1 MEKDNFDTQANL
13 ISRESYRYDTNEK
26 VLEKT
31 ITMNNQTVYKCVWQY
46 DDKGKVV
53 EKEEYFTELITP
65 EKLDKLVID
74 EINTQGVLWKKIKYS
89 YDNKGNR
96 VEVNVYDAQKKE
108 APKYA
113 GGAQQPKKEQPKQL
127 SYDELLNPKLLYRRT

>member
-1 MEKDNFDTQANL
+1 MAVWWQG
-13 ISRESYRYDTNEK
+13 ESCWKGGIFYWTNHS
-26 VLEKT
+26 
-31 ITMNNQTVYKCVWQY
+31 W
-46 DDKGKVV
+46 
-53 EKEEYFTELITP
+53 
-65 EKLDKLVID
+65 KLDKLVID

-113 GGAQQPKKEQPKQL
+113 GGAQQPKKEQPKQPFL
-127 SYDELLNPKLLYRRT
+127 WWATQS